1 MEESGFRGFDIT
13 VWYGLF
19 VPAGT
24 PPFIVEKLNRE
35 SVKIMNSP
43 EVRKRTA
50 DLGNVPVTSTAAQLA
65 EIIQAETALWAR
77 IIDEAGIK
85 PIE

>member
-24 PPFIVEKLNRE
+24 PAPIVEKLNRE

-43 EVRKRTA
+43 DVRKRTV
-50 DLGNVPVTSTAAQLA
+50 DLGNVPLTSTAAQLA
-65 EIIQAETALWAR
+65 EIIQAETAIWAR
-77 IIDEAGIK
+77 IVNEAGIK